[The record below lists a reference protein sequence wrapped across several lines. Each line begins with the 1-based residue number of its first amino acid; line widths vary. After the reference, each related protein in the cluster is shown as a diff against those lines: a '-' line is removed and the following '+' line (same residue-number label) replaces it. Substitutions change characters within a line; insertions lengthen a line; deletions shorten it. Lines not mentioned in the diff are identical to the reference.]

1 MTITVSTRLD
11 GTFLTSISHEG
22 MHLNYFKNP
31 MWIVVE
37 FNDDHTGFKAVRRD
51 CNIHELQDLIY
62 LFQQGVDIAKLSSI
76 NQYTC
81 RD

>member
-1 MTITVSTRLD
+1 MTISVSTRLD

-31 MWIVVE
+31 MWI
-37 FNDDHTGFKAVRRD
+37 KAVRQD

-62 LFQQGVDIAKLSSI
+62 LFQQGVDIAKLSSL
-76 NQYTC
+76 NQYKC
-81 RD
+81 QD